1 MDAEAAS
8 NIQASDDDEDKNQA
22 LRSIQNAYSQLLVEL
37 SESVQTGNGTT
48 ASNELISDDTN
59 IIINLSLPSNYPLAL
74 KDALRNVL
82 KRFISDVSG
91 VDGTITWKLEM
102 PSRFD
107 DNLLSSIN
115 SSVNSFLVNSII
127 GKWCEITA
135 NDKVKEYADNA
146 AALLLDIKEKAF
158 FKKKPTRTKIS

>member
-1 MDAEAAS
+1 MADS
-8 NIQASDDDEDKNQA
+8 TLTITKSDIYEEVAK
-22 LRSIQNAYSQLLVEL
+22 
-37 SESVQTGNGTT
+37 TT
-48 ASNELISDDTN
+48 AYIGAKNKLEDGKSAFDQVFVTDADMTMIDRFFNE
-59 IIINLSLPSNYPLAL
+59 SL
-74 KDALRNVL
+74 DALRNVL
-82 KRFISDVSG
+82 KRFISGGSG
-91 VDGTITWKLEM
+91 VGGTITWQLEM

-107 DNLLSSIN
+107 DNLLESIKSS
-115 SSVNSFLVNSII
+115 SNSFLVNSII

>member
-1 MDAEAAS
+1 MADLVITIKRSDVYEEVAKTTAYIGAKNKLEDGKSAFDQVFVTDADLTMIERFY
-8 NIQASDDDEDKNQA
+8 N
-22 LRSIQNAYSQLLVEL
+22 
-37 SESVQTGNGTT
+37 ESV
-48 ASNELISDDTN
+48 
-59 IIINLSLPSNYPLAL
+59 
-74 KDALRNVL
+74 DALRNAL
-82 KRFISDVSG
+82 KRFISGESVE
-91 VDGTITWKLEM
+91 DGSTKWTLEM

-127 GKWCEITA
+127 WKWCEIAA

>member
-1 MDAEAAS
+1 MADLAIS
-8 NIQASDDDEDKNQA
+8 IKKSDVYEEVAK
-22 LRSIQNAYSQLLVEL
+22 
-37 SESVQTGNGTT
+37 TT
-48 ASNELISDDTN
+48 AYIGAKNKLEDGKSAFDQVFVTDADLTMIERFFNE
-59 IIINLSLPSNYPLAL
+59 SL
-74 KDALRNVL
+74 DALRNVL
-82 KRFISDVSG
+82 KRFVSGESG
-91 VDGTITWKLEM
+91 VDGTITWQIEM

-146 AALLLDIKEKAF
+146 AALLSDIKDKAF
-158 FKKKPTRTKIS
+158 FKKKPTRIKIS

>member
-1 MDAEAAS
+1 MADS
-8 NIQASDDDEDKNQA
+8 ILTIKKSDVYEEVAK
-22 LRSIQNAYSQLLVEL
+22 
-37 SESVQTGNGTT
+37 TT
-48 ASNELISDDTN
+48 AYIGAKNKLEDGKSAFDQVFVTDADLTMIERFFNE
-59 IIINLSLPSNYPLAL
+59 SL
-74 KDALRNVL
+74 DALRNVL
-82 KRFISDVSG
+82 KRFISGGSG
-91 VDGTITWKLEM
+91 VDGTITWQLEM

-135 NDKVKEYADNA
+135 NDKVKEYVDNA
-146 AALLLDIKEKAF
+146 AALLLDIKDKAF

>member
-1 MDAEAAS
+1 MADTTLT
-8 NIQASDDDEDKNQA
+8 IKKSDVYEEVAK
-22 LRSIQNAYSQLLVEL
+22 
-37 SESVQTGNGTT
+37 TT
-48 ASNELISDDTN
+48 AYIGAKNKLEDGKSAFDQVFVTDADLTMIERFFNE
-59 IIINLSLPSNYPLAL
+59 SL
-74 KDALRNVL
+74 DALRNVL
-82 KRFISDVSG
+82 KRFISGGLG
-91 VDGTITWKLEM
+91 VDGTITWQLEM

-146 AALLLDIKEKAF
+146 AALLLDIKDKAF

>member
-1 MDAEAAS
+1 MADTTLT
-8 NIQASDDDEDKNQA
+8 IKKSDVYEEVAK
-22 LRSIQNAYSQLLVEL
+22 
-37 SESVQTGNGTT
+37 TT
-48 ASNELISDDTN
+48 AYIGAKNKLEDGKSAFDQVFVTDADLTMIERFFNE
-59 IIINLSLPSNYPLAL
+59 SL
-74 KDALRNVL
+74 DALRNVL
-82 KRFISDVSG
+82 KRFISGGSG
-91 VDGTITWKLEM
+91 VDGTITWQLEM

-115 SSVNSFLVNSII
+115 SSSNSFLVNSII

-146 AALLLDIKEKAF
+146 AALLLDIKDKAF